1 MIVFSVIVVSLN
13 TKKDFIKTTN
23 SIFSQRSKKYET
35 IIIDGK
41 SIDGTVDLIKKFK
54 YKKNVKS
61 LIEKDTGIYDA
72 MNKGIKIAKGKWIIF
87 MNSGD
92 IFYNKHV
99 LKVIEKKLDDKI
111 DVFFGNTIIKKYNL
125 LYRHSSK
132 LINKT
137 TYKMPFSHQCTITKS
152 HVMKKNLFNTKY
164 KISSDFDFFLKIY
177 KNKKKF
183 KKINKPI
190 VISQGGGL
198 SDSNRLK
205 VFYENLNILKKRKLL
220 NKKKIILSIFFFQI
234 IFTKIIKFILPNII
248 IQSVIKMKHT
258 KISRNSYVKQ

>member
-35 IIIDGK
+35 IIIDGG
-41 SIDGTVDLIKKFK
+41 SRDGTIDLIKKFK

-61 LIEKDTGIYDA
+61 LIEKDRGIYDA

-99 LKVIEKKLDDKI
+99 LKVIEKNLMI
-111 DVFFGNTIIKKYNL
+111 RLTYFGNTIIKKYNL
-125 LYRHSSK
+125 LYHHTSK
-132 LINKT
+132 LFDNT

-164 KISSDFDFFLKIY
+164 KISSDFDFFSKIY

-183 KKINKPI
+183 KKINYPI

-205 VFYENLNILKKRKLL
+205 VFYENLNILNKRKLL
-220 NKKKIILSIFFFQI
+220 KKKKITLSIFFFQI
-234 IFTKIIKFILPNII
+234 IFANMIKFILPNNI
-248 IQSVIKMKHT
+248 IQLVIKIKHI
-258 KISRNSYVKQ
+258 KISKNSYVKQ